1 MMDLDNLKEK
11 LKQKYV
17 YKLKDDVTLDE
28 IKALIVFDDTECML
42 YGQNYFTKD
51 LGPSISFALNCGTR
65 EVTIFLEDESFDYLI
80 DPTILPEIVTLIESG
95 YFHKVPLPLAEDVEK
110 DYKTVIKTLEELK
123 TTYEKRKCKEVSKN
137 AR

>member
-1 MMDLDNLKEK
+1 MDLDNLKEK

-17 YKLKDDVTLDE
+17 YKLKDNITLDE

-51 LGPSISFALNCGTR
+51 LSPNISFALNCDTK
-65 EVTIFLEDESFDYLI
+65 EVRIFLDGECYDYLI

-95 YFHKVPLPLAEDVEK
+95 YFHKVPLPLPEDVEK
-110 DYKTVIKTLEELK
+110 DYEKAVKTLEELK
-123 TTYEKRKCKEVSKN
+123 TTFERRKV
-137 AR
+137 